1 MSDLPQCPGGH
12 GCTCCGSDCDCGCVS
27 TCPVYLKWDKIYV
40 PPRGKPAQSG
50 EERAMSECHLC
61 GVEDHLSD
69 LEVCQL
75 CECLTCEDCGCYR
88 EERDGEPVGFYCD
101 DCVEEPALSGEE

>member
-1 MSDLPQCPGGH
+1 MP
-12 GCTCCGSDCDCGCVS
+12 
-27 TCPVYLKWDKIYV
+27 
-40 PPRGKPAQSG
+40 
-50 EERAMSECHLC
+50 ECHLC

-75 CECLTCEDCGCYR
+75 CECLTCEYCGCYR

-101 DCVEEPALSGEE
+101 DCVDCVEEPAQSGEEE